1 VDRHTPETAGP
12 IVAGTIELIRNV
24 CRVLATGREKRRSR
38 IRLDG
43 HRAESYGGQST
54 DGNREAAPVSLRLDI
69 ATIAKIEADR
79 IYHLIPPEMGDQE
92 TVTVPLPFLENMLT
106 TGQKLEEF
114 APAYVTRA
122 LDRLEGSAKVQR
134 FRKKAVVPKE
144 SLAFVAAAFRKA
156 AESAQGQRP

>member
-1 VDRHTPETAGP
+1 
-12 IVAGTIELIRNV
+12 LN
-24 CRVLATGREKRRSR
+24 
-38 IRLDG
+38 G
-43 HRAESYGGQST
+43 HRAESNEVTQGNGNEGG
-54 DGNREAAPVSLRLDI
+54 PLVSLRLDI

-114 APAYVTRA
+114 APGYVTRA
-122 LDRLEGSAKVQR
+122 LDKLEGSAKVQR
-134 FRKKAVVPKE
+134 FRKKAVVPKQ

-156 AESAQGQRP
+156 AVSAQGQRP

>member
-1 VDRHTPETAGP
+1 MKRPDSSWPAPSGYET
-12 IVAGTIELIRNV
+12 V
-24 CRVLATGREKRRSR
+24 CRVSADGGEKSGSH
-38 IRLDG
+38 IRLDE
-43 HRAESYGGQST
+43 HRAESNGGQGR
-54 DGNREAAPVSLRLDI
+54 DKNREGAPVSLRLDI

-122 LDRLEGSAKVQR
+122 MDRLEGSAKVQR